1 VGEHGLP
8 LIGTGDWNDGMTR
21 VGAMGRGGSVWLG
34 WFLYATL
41 VAFAPLARARGQRT
55 RETQWLTHAAT
66 LRSSL
71 ERESWDGEWYRR
83 GCFDHRWALGL
94 AGGAGRGSDAVGQ
107 ALGVIDG
114 GADPFQGARA

>member
-1 VGEHGLP
+1 M
-8 LIGTGDWNDGMTR
+8 NR
-21 VGAMGRGGSVWLG
+21 VGAMGRGESVWLG

-55 RETQWLTHAAT
+55 RETQSLTHAAT

-83 GCFDHRWALGL
+83 GYFNDWTPPRFGASKERTPGSSSPIGKFTFRP
-94 AGGAGRGSDAVGQ
+94 AGPSPAGPPAPAAGT
-107 ALGVIDG
+107 
-114 GADPFQGARA
+114 